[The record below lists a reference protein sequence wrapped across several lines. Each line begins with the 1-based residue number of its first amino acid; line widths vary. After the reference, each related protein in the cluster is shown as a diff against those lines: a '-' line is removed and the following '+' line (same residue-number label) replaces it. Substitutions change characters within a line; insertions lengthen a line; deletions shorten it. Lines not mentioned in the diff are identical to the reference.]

1 MASQRP
7 PPGFVEPRYSMSAPD
22 ELINENFEEQAE
34 QKINKKRFSLG
45 NFSMPSIPQIASLA
59 AVFVVGIVISP
70 DIYQRMTPQTNNEEI
85 ILRSGESSLSSATI
99 EIKQNIDLE
108 NKNEGLLKPLTQKL
122 IVLDYPF
129 TLQFLTPINGDV
141 TIHLNAV
148 NETLKNKIEKGEKF
162 DLGYFEKADV
172 ITFPNLVL
180 SQSNKQINYCGSILL

>member
-1 MASQRP
+1 
-7 PPGFVEPRYSMSAPD
+7 
-22 ELINENFEEQAE
+22 
-34 QKINKKRFSLG
+34 
-45 NFSMPSIPQIASLA
+45 MPSIPQIASLA

-108 NKNEGLLKPLTQKL
+108 IGDQNLVVTESVNPKKL

-129 TLQFLTPINGDV
+129 TLQFLAPINGDV
-141 TIHLNAV
+141 KIHLNAK
-148 NETLKNKIEKGEKF
+148 NETSKNKIEKGEKF

-172 ITFPNLVL
+172 IIFPKSGAIEVEQIDKLLRVDFIIENENEIIEMTRWFELVNKDEYL
-180 SQSNKQINYCGSILL
+180 KSQ

>member
-1 MASQRP
+1 MFRNDDLKPSDNVARQIDNMVASMDLDSDGASNLSGQKIMASQRP

-108 NKNEGLLKPLTQKL
+108 NKNEGITGQNLAFTESFNPKKE
-122 IVLDYPF
+122 IFLDYPF
-129 TLQFLTPINGDV
+129 TLNF
-141 TIHLNAV
+141 
-148 NETLKNKIEKGEKF
+148 
-162 DLGYFEKADV
+162 
-172 ITFPNLVL
+172 
-180 SQSNKQINYCGSILL
+180 